1 MKKIFL
7 LFTVYF
13 LLFTLS
19 TGSAVA
25 VSDEK
30 TATSSTRAQEIN
42 QRVQERLQK
51 VENQVTTKAFWG
63 TLKAMNDTTLT
74 LDTSKGEQTI
84 KTDDETVFV
93 SGKTPL
99 KLSDLEIGKFLIVM
113 GTTNADSLLA
123 KRILVLAKAPKPAP
137 VRQAVFGKITD
148 ISTEEK
154 VLVLTNPKNS
164 GTTFQVKVTDKTVL
178 TKTTAGA
185 VKKVEFAAL
194 KIGDRVVAVGT
205 NGNGTLT
212 AKIVHVIPGKAVG
225 LEESIVTPTSG
236 KTTPTPTKKPTQ
248 KPTPTPTPSE

>member
-19 TGSAVA
+19 TGSTVA

-42 QRVQERLQK
+42 DRVKERLEK
-51 VENQVTTKAFWG
+51 VENQITKKAFWG
-63 TLKAMNDTTLT
+63 TLKAMNNTTLT
-74 LDTSKGEQTI
+74 LDTSKGEQII
-84 KTDDETVFV
+84 KTDDQTTFL

-99 KLSDLEIGKFLIVM
+99 KLNDLEIGKFLIVM
-113 GTTNADSLLA
+113 GTTNADSSLLA
-123 KRILVLAKAPKPAP
+123 KRILLLAKAPKPAP
-137 VRQAVFGKITD
+137 ARQAVFGKITD

-154 VLVLTNPKNS
+154 ILVLTNPKNS

-178 TKTTAGA
+178 TKKITDEA
-185 VKKVEFAAL
+185 VKKVDFAAL

-212 AKIVHVIPGKAVG
+212 AKIIHVIPGKAVG
-225 LEESIVTPTSG
+225 LEENTI
-236 KTTPTPTKKPTQ
+236 TPTPTKKPTQ
-248 KPTPTPTPSE
+248 KSTPTPTPSG